1 LGGDLV
7 GRDATQTQSLSEANK
22 ERRGYAEREE
32 SWQKMKAK
40 EKRLS
45 EVEGKES
52 QLPVVVESF
61 FLCLGFVGRAKQN
74 KINRFWSILS
84 QKVSDDHAVF
94 TSPPPRKV
102 LAFYVH

>member
-7 GRDATQTQSLSEANK
+7 GRDGTQTQSLIETNK
-22 ERRGYAEREE
+22 ERRGFAEREE
-32 SWQKMKAK
+32 SWQKIKAK

-45 EVEGKES
+45 EGKMEGKES

-74 KINRFWSILS
+74 KINRLETAEFR
-84 QKVSDDHAVF
+84 
-94 TSPPPRKV
+94 RK
-102 LAFYVH
+102 AGRSFFYLVYIKS